1 MPIFL
6 SYIILVSLSLFLLL
20 PLCFHVLLHQG
31 IFPIKLALFHFSFFL
46 MLPINFFPR
55 TTNFFLGNFAP
66 LAHVDL
72 ENPSQS
78 LMLIMLLKFLLNSN
92 ITLFINLP
100 WHLNPSLLMQIF
112 EPLHVWQHVNV
123 VRSVFF
129 SSTCFFFS
137 QFHGYHCKP
146 CLSCD
151 CLKCYK
157 ICQFSTSYLWSVS
170 TRVLYCKCPLALFS
184 SET

>member
-31 IFPIKLALFHFSFFL
+31 IFPIKLALFHLSFFL

-55 TTNFFLGNFAP
+55 ATNFFLGNFALRHLQNP
-66 LAHVDL
+66 L
-72 ENPSQS
+72 QS
-78 LMLIMLLKFLLNSN
+78 FMLILLLKVLLNSN
-92 ITLFINLP
+92 ITLSINLP
-100 WHLNPSLLMQIF
+100 WDLNLSLLIQIF

-129 SSTCFFFS
+129 SSTFFFFS
-137 QFHGYHCKP
+137 QFHGCHYKP

-157 ICQFSTSYLWSVS
+157 ICQFSTSYSWSVS